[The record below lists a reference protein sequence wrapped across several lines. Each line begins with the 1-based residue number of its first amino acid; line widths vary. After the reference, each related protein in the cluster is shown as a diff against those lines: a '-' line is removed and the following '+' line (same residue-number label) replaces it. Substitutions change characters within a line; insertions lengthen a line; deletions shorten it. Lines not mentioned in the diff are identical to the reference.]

1 MSKFYL
7 VRGKIWLSS
16 VTHGDFFF
24 HVHTLPFIGW
34 SKFSWLKSL
43 LQSPLSTVNSHLSM
57 SLEVWKSFPA
67 SIIMVFSCTIS
78 WQFSSVLCI
87 DTVFL
92 LWVLIIGWKLRVL
105 WLLYLLLICWVYSNL
120 NSRKPNQVQV
130 SQVNFKTV

>member
-1 MSKFYL
+1 
-7 VRGKIWLSS
+7 
-16 VTHGDFFF
+16 
-24 HVHTLPFIGW
+24 
-34 SKFSWLKSL
+34 
-43 LQSPLSTVNSHLSM
+43 
-57 SLEVWKSFPA
+57 VWKSFPA